1 MESGSKIVQ
10 ENLSKS
16 KDANRGKVAL
26 TQITTNIIKK
36 AFKNSQ
42 KDCSK

>member
-26 TQITTNIIKK
+26 TQITTNKHRQYFQKK
-36 AFKNSQ
+36 L
-42 KDCSK
+42 